1 MQAMKNDITQKKAS
15 YPTELTEMQR
25 RFCEYLIMNEGR
37 TTRKDA
43 AIKAGYAEGSA
54 AQEAAGLI
62 QNPKILKYL
71 QTRSNEINRSF
82 TVTKNN
88 YVRRQQVLSQTLVDQ
103 GKIEK
108 ALGFENLIGKATGQ
122 FVDIHLHGNI
132 NDISKADKLDE
143 IKRIR
148 ELQKERLAAM
158 KEITI
163 EPDEEP
169 EEILKT
175 GETAESIESIESID
189 TKKIK
194 KTIN

>member
-1 MQAMKNDITQKKAS
+1 MKNDITQKKAS

-132 NDISKADKLDE
+132 NDISKAEKIDE

>member
-1 MQAMKNDITQKKAS
+1 MTKEVVQKKAA

-37 TTRKDA
+37 TTRKEA
-43 AIKAGYAEGSA
+43 AIKAGYAENSA
-54 AQEAAGLI
+54 AVEGSRLM
-62 QNPKILKYL
+62 QNPTVQRYL
-71 QTRSNEINRSF
+71 QTRSNEVNRSF

-122 FVDIHLHGNI
+122 FMDIHIHGNL
-132 NDISKADKLDE
+132 NDITKAEKIEE
-143 IKRIR
+143 IKRIK
-148 ELQKERLAAM
+148 ELQKDRIEAA

-163 EPDEEP
+163 EPEHVEEETIP
-169 EEILKT
+169 EE
-175 GETAESIESIESID
+175 
-189 TKKIK
+189 KIK
-194 KTIN
+194 NESSSSLKRKKSGKQSVH

>member
-1 MQAMKNDITQKKAS
+1 MKNNITQKKAS

-37 TTRKDA
+37 TTRKEA
-43 AIKAGYAEGSA
+43 AIKAGYAEKSA

-62 QNPKILKYL
+62 QNPKIQRYL
-71 QTRSNEINRSF
+71 QTRSNEVNRSF

-132 NDISKADKLDE
+132 NDITKAEKLEE
-143 IKRIR
+143 IKRIK
-148 ELQKERLAAM
+148 ELQKDRLDAI

-163 EPDEEP
+163 KVD
-169 EEILKT
+169 KT
-175 GETAESIESIESID
+175 NESSSSSSR
-189 TKKIK
+189 KKSGK
-194 KTIN
+194 QSVH

>member
-1 MQAMKNDITQKKAS
+1 MKQDIVQKKAA

-37 TTRKDA
+37 TTRKEA
-43 AIKAGYAEGSA
+43 AIKAGYAEKSA

-71 QTRSNEINRSF
+71 QARSNEVNRSF

-122 FVDIHLHGNI
+122 FVDIHLHGNL
-132 NDISKADKLDE
+132 NDITKEEKLQE

-148 ELQKERLAAM
+148 ELQKDRIEAA

-163 EPDEEP
+163 KAEEP
-169 EEILKT
+169 EKEIKN
-175 GETAESIESIESID
+175 ESSSSLEH
-189 TKKIK
+189 KKSGK
-194 KTIN
+194 QSVH

>member
-1 MQAMKNDITQKKAS
+1 MKNDITQKKAS

>member
-1 MQAMKNDITQKKAS
+1 MLFEKKAA

-37 TTRKDA
+37 TTRKEA
-43 AIKAGYAEGSA
+43 AIKAGYAEKSA

-62 QNPKILKYL
+62 QNPKIQKYL
-71 QTRSNEINRSF
+71 QARSNEVNRSF

-122 FVDIHLHGNI
+122 FMDIHIHGNL
-132 NDISKADKLDE
+132 NDLTKAEKLDLVE
-143 IKRIR
+143 IQLLETRMIGDRDTHILNLKGIKRGGTW
-148 ELQKERLAAM
+148 QM
-158 KEITI
+158 
-163 EPDEEP
+163 P
-169 EEILKT
+169 
-175 GETAESIESIESID
+175 
-189 TKKIK
+189 KIIGK
-194 KTIN
+194 L

>member
-1 MQAMKNDITQKKAS
+1 MYITSMKQDIVEKKAA

-37 TTRKDA
+37 TTRKEA
-43 AIKAGYAEGSA
+43 AIKAGYAEKSA

-62 QNPKILKYL
+62 QNPKIQKYL
-71 QTRSNEINRSF
+71 QTRSNEVNRSF

-122 FVDIHLHGNI
+122 FVETHIHGNLS
-132 NDISKADKLDE
+132 DLSREEKLEE
-143 IKRIR
+143 IKRLKQLK
-148 ELQKERLAAM
+148 EERL
-158 KEITI
+158 K
-163 EPDEEP
+163 
-169 EEILKT
+169 L
-175 GETAESIESIESID
+175 
-189 TKKIK
+189 IK
-194 KTIN
+194 G

>member
-1 MQAMKNDITQKKAS
+1 MKNNVVEKKAA

-37 TTRKDA
+37 TTRKEA
-43 AIKAGYAEGSA
+43 AIKAGYAEKSA

-71 QTRSNEINRSF
+71 QSRSNEVNRSF

-122 FVDIHLHGNI
+122 FMDIHIHGNL
-132 NDISKADKLDE
+132 NDITKAEKLEE

-148 ELQKERLAAM
+148 DLQADRIEAA

-163 EPDEEP
+163 EPEEVK
-169 EEILKT
+169 EETKNESSSSLKR
-175 GETAESIESIESID
+175 
-189 TKKIK
+189 KKSGK
-194 KTIN
+194 QSVH

>member
-1 MQAMKNDITQKKAS
+1 
-15 YPTELTEMQR
+15 MQR

-71 QTRSNEINRSF
+71 QARSNEVNRSF

-132 NDISKADKLDE
+132 NDITKAEKLEE
-143 IKRIR
+143 IKRIK
-148 ELQKERLAAM
+148 ELQKDRLAAM

-163 EPDEEP
+163 IPDEIVEVV
-169 EEILKT
+169 EKVKT
-175 GETAESIESIESID
+175 NESSSSSKH
-189 TKKIK
+189 KKSGK
-194 KTIN
+194 QSVH

>member
-1 MQAMKNDITQKKAS
+1 MTKEVVQKKAA

-37 TTRKDA
+37 TTRKEA
-43 AIKAGYAEGSA
+43 AIKAGYAENSA
-54 AQEAAGLI
+54 AVEGSRLM
-62 QNPKILKYL
+62 QNPTVQRYL

-122 FVDIHLHGNI
+122 FMDIHIHGNL
-132 NDISKADKLDE
+132 NDITKAEKLEE
-143 IKRIR
+143 IKRIKD
-148 ELQKERLAAM
+148 LQKDRIEAQ
-158 KEITI
+158 KEIT
-163 EPDEEP
+163 
-169 EEILKT
+169 
-175 GETAESIESIESID
+175 AE
-189 TKKIK
+189 
-194 KTIN
+194 

>member
-1 MQAMKNDITQKKAS
+1 MTKDIVQKKAA

-43 AIKAGYAEGSA
+43 AIKAGYAEKSA

-71 QTRSNEINRSF
+71 QARSNEINRSF

-88 YVRRQQVLSQTLVDQ
+88 YVRRQQILSQTLVDQ

-132 NDISKADKLDE
+132 NDVTKAEKLEE
-143 IKRIR
+143 IKRIK
-148 ELQKERLAAM
+148 ELQKDRLAAM
-158 KEITI
+158 KEVTV
-163 EPDEEP
+163 ETDETNEVSSSS
-169 EEILKT
+169 EH
-175 GETAESIESIESID
+175 
-189 TKKIK
+189 TKSEKQ
-194 KTIN
+194 NVH

>member
-1 MQAMKNDITQKKAS
+1 MTKDIVQKKAA

-43 AIKAGYAEGSA
+43 AIKAGYAEKSA

-132 NDISKADKLDE
+132 NDITKAEKIEE
-143 IKRIR
+143 IKRIK
-148 ELQKERLAAM
+148 ELQKDRLAAM
-158 KEITI
+158 KEIAVK
-163 EPDEEP
+163 PDETSEVSSSS
-169 EEILKT
+169 EH
-175 GETAESIESIESID
+175 
-189 TKKIK
+189 TKSEKQ
-194 KTIN
+194 NVH